1 MKRLLI
7 IGAGG
12 FGREVFTWARD
23 NPAHL
28 SEWNV
33 AGFLDSRKDALDK
46 FVKDPRELRDAM
58 PHPDNL
64 QAWHKRDVGI
74 VGDPMTYVPG
84 PDDLFLCAQGDPVE
98 RRRYA
103 TPIIEKGGKFITLIH
118 PRSQVGTYVTLAE
131 GTIVGPF
138 VSVSP
143 DVTIGRFVT
152 INSYTSLAHDVTVGD
167 WCEIDGHCL
176 IAGRASIGESVR
188 IHGGAII
195 TPGISVG
202 DGATVGAG
210 SVVFGRVPPNT
221 TVIGNPARRFDWRAE
236 PQGAKEP

>member
-28 SEWNV
+28 SEWTI
-33 AGFLDSRKDALDK
+33 AGFLDSRANALDA
-46 FVKDPRELRDAM
+46 FAKDPRDLRGAILQTGELQDR
-58 PHPDNL
+58 
-64 QAWHKRDVGI
+64 HKRDVGV
-74 VGDPMTYVPG
+74 VGDPMAYVPG
-84 PDDLFLCAQGDPVE
+84 PDDVFLCAVGDPAE

-103 TPIIEKGGKFITLIH
+103 TPIIEKGGRFITLAH
-118 PRSQVGTYVTLAE
+118 PRSLVSVYVTLGE
-131 GTIVGPF
+131 GSIIGPLA
-138 VSVSP
+138 SVSP
-143 DVTIGRFVT
+143 DVRIGRFVT
-152 INSYTSLAHDVTVGD
+152 INSYTSLAHDVAVGD

-176 IAGRASIGESVR
+176 ISGRASIGEGVR

-195 TPGISVG
+195 PPDVTVG
-202 DGATVGAG
+202 DRAIIGAG
-210 SVVFGRVPPNT
+210 SVVFGRVPAAT

-236 PQGAKEP
+236 SAER